1 MSSRRPVELLP
12 GPQDHLGH
20 LGAEVP
26 VLGLEGP
33 VGQQG
38 PHDLVGL
45 AATSQA
51 RVHQE
56 HEVPPRL
63 AIQLQDLEDLVPLR
77 QGLKINTTLDDPP
90 VPGQAGVQELQVH
103 VLVPVEVDVHDEL
116 HPPQGRQV
124 LCHVDRRWRAS
135 WRARRASRS
144 CKPPGI
150 R

>member
-1 MSSRRPVELLP
+1 MGTRRPVDPLP
-12 GPQDHLGH
+12 GPQDQLGR
-20 LGAEVP
+20 LGTQVP

-33 VGQQG
+33 VGQQA

-45 AATSQA
+45 CATRQA

-77 QGLKINTTLDDPP
+77 QCLSINTTLDDPP
-90 VPGQAGVQELQVH
+90 VPGQAGVQEPQVL
-103 VLVPVEVDVHDEL
+103 VLVPVEVDVPHEL

-124 LCHVDRRWRAS
+124 LCHVDWR
-135 WRARRASRS
+135 
-144 CKPPGI
+144 
-150 R
+150 